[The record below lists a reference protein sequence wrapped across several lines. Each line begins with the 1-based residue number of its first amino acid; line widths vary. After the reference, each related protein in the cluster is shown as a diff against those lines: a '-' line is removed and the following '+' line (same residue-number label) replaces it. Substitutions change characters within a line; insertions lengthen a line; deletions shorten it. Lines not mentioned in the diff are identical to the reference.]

1 MYYTLCLGTPEYSE
15 YIDIKDSIIKD
26 CSGCDFPHDP
36 DNYPVIIEFL
46 KLLLTE

>member
-1 MYYTLCLGTPEYSE
+1 MYYTLCLGTPEY
-15 YIDIKDSIIKD
+15 IDIKGRIIKD